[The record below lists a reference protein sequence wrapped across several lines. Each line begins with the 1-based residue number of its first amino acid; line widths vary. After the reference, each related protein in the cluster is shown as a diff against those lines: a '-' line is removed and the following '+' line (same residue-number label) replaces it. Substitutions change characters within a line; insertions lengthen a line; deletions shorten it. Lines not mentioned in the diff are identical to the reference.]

1 MNPTT
6 PPPLPRTLLQ
16 RQPTGLTL
24 DATCDRI
31 VAALTRRL
39 ADATRNLEFA
49 TPATDHDFLV
59 PVLHPDMTEPLIRA
73 R

>member
-1 MNPTT
+1 MNHLP
-6 PPPLPRTLLQ
+6 PPPLPTNI
-16 RQPTGLTL
+16 PPL

-39 ADATRNLEFA
+39 SQTARQIEQACPRSE
-49 TPATDHDFLV
+49 HDFLV
-59 PVLHPDMTEPLIRA
+59 SVLHPDLTESLRSA